1 MTVPASG
8 SLSLGRIRQ
17 ELQNGNY
24 SGGPYTSAATG
35 LDTAENGGYATI
47 NTCSTLRPSAT
58 NPASMSEWYGYNHLA
73 SCGPS
78 AYAYSDG
85 GSSISQ
91 NMLYANSLNWET
103 RVSSSRPSINSQFSI
118 SFWIKRASADS
129 SQGYILGWNAPSG
142 DYIMINWVAMEDPNN
157 PGTFLNYMYLNAD
170 AAAGGFLSSG
180 VNFSDS
186 NNAFITGVSD
196 TLEWSPANQGN
207 VGSHGYS
214 LITVVVNN
222 TYFGT
227 SDYVKW
233 YWNGTQL
240 DVPWQTGGSGQSN
253 TDADSPA
260 TANWLNTDFFVGGY
274 VPSELSA
281 GCQLDGVA
289 IYPTAALSSS
299 HVNDFYNN
307 GSMVGLS
314 AYINPTD
321 EFVFYNFES
330 ASPNLGTDSHTYY
343 QMHLD
348 EFGSPIRVADP
359 AV

>member
-73 SCGPS
+73 PCGPS

-85 GSSISQ
+85 GMSNSQ

-103 RVSSSRPSINSQFSI
+103 RVSSTRPSINSEFTI
-118 SFWIKRASADS
+118 SFWIKRATADS
-129 SQGYILGWNAPSG
+129 NQGYILGWDAPNG
-142 DYIMINWVAMEDPNN
+142 DDIVVYWSAFEDPNN
-157 PGTFLNYMYLNAD
+157 PGVFWNYMYLGANC
-170 AAAGGFLSSG
+170 AAGGYLNSA
-180 VNFSDS
+180 VNFSDV
-186 NNAFITGVSD
+186 NNTSITGVLDSS
-196 TLEWSPANQGN
+196 EWSPTNQGY

-222 TYFGT
+222 ANFSTA
-227 SDYVKW
+227 DYVKW

-240 DVPWQTGGSGQSN
+240 EVPWQTHISGESD
-253 TDADSPA
+253 TYADSPT
-260 TANWLNTDFFVGGY
+260 TANWTGTDFFVGGY

-281 GCQLDGVA
+281 GCQLDGLA
-289 IYPTAALSSS
+289 IYPTAALSGSNI
-299 HVNDFYNN
+299 NDFYNG

-314 AYINPTD
+314 AYVNPTD

-330 ASPNLGTDSHTYY
+330 ASPNLGLDSHTYY
-343 QMHLD
+343 QMNLD
-348 EFGSPIRVADP
+348 EYNSPIRVADP